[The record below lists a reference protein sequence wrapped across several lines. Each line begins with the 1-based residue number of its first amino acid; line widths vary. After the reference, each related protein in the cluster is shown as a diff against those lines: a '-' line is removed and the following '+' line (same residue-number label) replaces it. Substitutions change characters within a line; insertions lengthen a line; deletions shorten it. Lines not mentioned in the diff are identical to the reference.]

1 MTSEEAIQKIRAAE
15 SNKEA
20 EDLLE
25 EYAIAKSETL
35 VEIMDEYEERIE
47 RLEGQVASLEQWKLQ
62 EVRSMCDYRAIRYH
76 ICRRA
81 GLAGGTTQGKR

>member
-62 EVRSMCDYRAIRYH
+62 KE
-76 ICRRA
+76 A
-81 GLAGGTTQGKR
+81 GI